1 MAAAAAP
8 VNNTNKKVIFKNCA
22 PFINCISRTNNA
34 QVNDAQDIDI
44 VIPIFIQRHQ
54 KVYGNTIEMNQ
65 R

>member
-1 MAAAAAP
+1 MAVAAAP

-65 R
+65 L

>member
-54 KVYGNTIEMNQ
+54 KVYGNTIDMNQ
-65 R
+65 L